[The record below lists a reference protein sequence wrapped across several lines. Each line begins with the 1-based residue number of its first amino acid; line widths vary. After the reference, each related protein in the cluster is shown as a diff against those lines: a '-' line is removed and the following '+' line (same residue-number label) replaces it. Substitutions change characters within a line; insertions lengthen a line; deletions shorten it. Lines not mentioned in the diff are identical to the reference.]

1 MTTLSAKIVSTVF
14 HPLLVPTYAL
24 LLLMNL
30 NTHSILSIPE
40 NYRYIV
46 VGFVFIFTFVIP
58 TLIILIAVKLGKVGS
73 LQMETQRE
81 RIFPLLMVAVLFYA
95 TYYMLKQASLSGLI
109 TFFMVGSTML
119 VLITLLIN
127 YATKIS
133 LHMTAWGGLLGA
145 LLGFAV
151 RLQFN
156 LTLVIFSLILL
167 IGIIAAAR
175 LKLNAHTPFQIYLGF
190 LLGTIGMSC
199 LFFLI

>member
-1 MTTLSAKIVSTVF
+1 MTTLSAKIVSTIF

-46 VGFVFIFTFVIP
+46 VGFVFIFTFLIP
-58 TLIILIAVKLGKVGS
+58 TLIILITVRLGKVGS

-81 RIFPLLMVAVLFYA
+81 RVFPLLMVAVLFYA
-95 TYYMLKQASLSGLI
+95 TYYMLKQASMSGLI

-133 LHMTAWGGLLGA
+133 LHMTAWGGLLGT
-145 LLGFAV
+145 LFGFAI
-151 RLQFN
+151 RFQYN

-175 LKLNAHTPFQIYLGF
+175 LKLNAHKPFQIYLGF
-190 LLGTIGMSC
+190 LLGSIGMSC
-199 LFFLI
+199 LFFLV